1 LAARRNLKEPERWS
15 AKLRRFSL
23 FLLLSGLLVAA
34 TSAGTT
40 RAQSFDYVP
49 WQRVLKKSVTDAG
62 RVDYGA
68 LKSDPAELNRFTD
81 EIAASSPISSPQDFP
96 TRQDQM
102 AYWINAY
109 NALVIKGVVENWPVE
124 SVLKI
129 GTLPHSFFWHKTFLV
144 GGKATTLDNIEKG
157 ELRKTFGDPRI
168 HFALVCASNSCPQLQ
183 REVFVPEKLDQQLDA
198 AASAFIN
205 SPRGMQ
211 VEAAANRVTLS
222 KIFDW
227 YSGDFEAYVRA
238 KSLTGGGPTV
248 LHFIRRYANDANR
261 RALDSLHNP
270 RIEFFPY
277 DWGINGVHSR
287 AQ

>member
-1 LAARRNLKEPERWS
+1 MRRYCFSFLLGLLAAAS
-15 AKLRRFSL
+15 CAS
-23 FLLLSGLLVAA
+23 
-34 TSAGTT
+34 TT
-40 RAQSFDYVP
+40 RAQSFDYAP
-49 WQRVLKKSVTDAG
+49 WQRLLQKSVTDAG

-68 LKSDPAELNRFTD
+68 LKADPAQLNRFTD
-81 EIAASSPISSPQDFP
+81 EIAARSPISNPLDFP

-109 NALVIKGVVENWPVE
+109 NALVIKGAVENWPVE

-144 GGKATTLDNIEKG
+144 GGKATTLDNIEKD

-183 REVFVPEKLDQQLDA
+183 REAFAPEKLDQQLDA
-198 AASAFIN
+198 AARAFVN

-211 VEAAANRVTLS
+211 IDAAANRATLS

-227 YSGDFEAYVRA
+227 YRGDFEAYGRA
-238 KSLTGGGPTV
+238 KSLTGSGPAV
-248 LHFIRRYANDANR
+248 LNFIRQYANDANR
-261 RALDSLHNP
+261 RALDSLHHP
-270 RIEFFPY
+270 QIEFFPY
-277 DWGINGVHSR
+277 DWGINDLHSR